1 MSFEILSGIRSPKD
15 LSTLSE
21 TKLVQLAD
29 EIREAL
35 LTIVSDRAAH
45 FASNLGV
52 VELCIALHL
61 TFDFSKDRLIW
72 DTGYKSFQPIHS
84 RISIVPASLPQTF
97 RRDKT
102 FGVAKECCL

>member
-15 LSTLSE
+15 LQGLSE
-21 TKLVQLAD
+21 SDLIHLSQ

-52 VELCIALHL
+52 IELCIALHL

-72 DTGYKSFQPIHS
+72 DTGHQIYPHKLITGRFDQFSTI
-84 RISIVPASLPQTF
+84 
-97 RRDKT
+97 RRR
-102 FGVAKECCL
+102 G